1 MIKFSYYK
9 NTGPDKDKEKVAKNV
24 INIIRNYLEL
34 PDIIKVEFVSMGP
47 AQYGEAIV
55 DVNNPNIVRINLDL
69 STTDIIIP
77 LVHELIHIEQMH
89 TKRLSNARFGDII
102 WEGKKY
108 KIKPDMPYRE
118 YINLPWEI
126 EVKTRQKSLL
136 EKLFENQ

>member
-9 NTGPDKDKEKVAKNV
+9 NTGPDEDKEKVAKNV

-47 AQYGEAIV
+47 VQYGEAIV

-69 STTDIIIP
+69 STTDIVIP

-89 TKRLSNARFGDII
+89 TGRLSNTRFGDII
-102 WEGKKY
+102 WEGTKY
-108 KIKPDMPYRE
+108 RIKPDMPYRE

-136 EKLFENQ
+136 EKLFKNQ